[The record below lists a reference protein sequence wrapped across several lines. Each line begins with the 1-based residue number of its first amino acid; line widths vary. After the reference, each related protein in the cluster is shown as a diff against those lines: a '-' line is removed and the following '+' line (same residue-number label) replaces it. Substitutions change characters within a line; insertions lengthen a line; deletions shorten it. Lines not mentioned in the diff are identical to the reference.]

1 MFMLLGMM
9 GLGIGELQKMNVYTV
24 LTCKRKNPPRFP
36 YLHFGS
42 CACSILGISVILF
55 GKR

>member
-36 YLHFGS
+36 NLHFGS